1 MGVRLNKLQM
11 DMKFFLF
18 FLKVLNCNHWV

>member
-1 MGVRLNKLQM
+1 MGVRLNKQM